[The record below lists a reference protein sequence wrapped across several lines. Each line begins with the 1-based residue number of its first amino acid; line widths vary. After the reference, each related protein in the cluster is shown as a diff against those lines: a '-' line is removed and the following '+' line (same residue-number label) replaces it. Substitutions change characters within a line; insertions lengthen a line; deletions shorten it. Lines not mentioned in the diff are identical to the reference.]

1 MSKRDPRILLEDIMA
16 AIQKIRRYTSQM
28 EIQRLHRDLRS
39 ERIKQYRMLRRRSR
53 RETAIGCAQSFA
65 QSRAKFRNHKAH
77 LPKHP
82 DCATARCLPKGVK
95 LSIRRYNMPTPKT
108 MQAAVVEKF
117 GEPLVVR
124 EVPVPKPG
132 PGQALVE
139 IFASGVCHTDLH
151 AADGDW
157 PVKPTLPFTPGHEG
171 AGTVVE
177 LGPDVTHLK
186 EGDRVG
192 IAWLHSACGHCKFC
206 LSGWETLCLEQK
218 NSGYSVDGSFAQY
231 ALAQADYLGRIPDN
245 LSFVDAAPI
254 LCAGVTTY
262 KGLKETETRPG
273 EWVVISGVGGL
284 GHVAIQYAR
293 AMGLRVAA
301 IDLGPEKMALAR
313 KLGAEITVDAKTQDP
328 PTEIQKQIGGAQ
340 GVLVTAVSTIAFK
353 QAIGMLRRGG
363 TCVLNGLPPG
373 EFPISIFDVVLNRY
387 TIRGSIVGTRLDLE
401 EALTFAAD
409 GKVRAT
415 IETQPL
421 QSINDVFARLKSGQ
435 VNGRVVLQM
444 REERPRT
451 KTTAA

>member
-1 MSKRDPRILLEDIMA
+1 
-16 AIQKIRRYTSQM
+16 
-28 EIQRLHRDLRS
+28 
-39 ERIKQYRMLRRRSR
+39 
-53 RETAIGCAQSFA
+53 
-65 QSRAKFRNHKAH
+65 
-77 LPKHP
+77 
-82 DCATARCLPKGVK
+82 
-95 LSIRRYNMPTPKT
+95 MPTPKT

-177 LGPDVTHLK
+177 LGPGVTHLK

-444 REERPRT
+444 REERPIT

>member
-1 MSKRDPRILLEDIMA
+1 
-16 AIQKIRRYTSQM
+16 
-28 EIQRLHRDLRS
+28 
-39 ERIKQYRMLRRRSR
+39 
-53 RETAIGCAQSFA
+53 
-65 QSRAKFRNHKAH
+65 
-77 LPKHP
+77 
-82 DCATARCLPKGVK
+82 
-95 LSIRRYNMPTPKT
+95 

-124 EVPVPKPG
+124 EVPVPIPG
-132 PGQALVE
+132 SGQVLVE

-177 LGPDVTHLK
+177 LGPGVTHLK
-186 EGDRVG
+186 LGDRVG
-192 IAWLHSACGHCKFC
+192 LAWLHSACGHCNFC

-218 NSGYSVDGSFAQY
+218 NSGYSVNGSFAQY
-231 ALAQADYLGRIPDN
+231 ALAQADYLGRLPEN

-301 IDLGPEKMALAR
+301 VDLGPEKMALAR
-313 KLGAEITVDAKTQDP
+313 KLGAEIAVDAKTQDP
-328 PTEIQKQIGGAQ
+328 AAEIQKQIGGAQ

-409 GKVRAT
+409 GKVKAT

-421 QSINDVFARLKSGQ
+421 DAINDVFARLKSGQ
-435 VNGRVVLQM
+435 VNGRVVLQIG
-444 REERPRT
+444 EQAAIT
-451 KTTAA
+451 NTTAA

>member
-1 MSKRDPRILLEDIMA
+1 
-16 AIQKIRRYTSQM
+16 
-28 EIQRLHRDLRS
+28 
-39 ERIKQYRMLRRRSR
+39 
-53 RETAIGCAQSFA
+53 
-65 QSRAKFRNHKAH
+65 
-77 LPKHP
+77 
-82 DCATARCLPKGVK
+82 
-95 LSIRRYNMPTPKT
+95 

-124 EVPVPKPG
+124 EVSVPQPG

-151 AADGDW
+151 AAEGDW

-171 AGTVVE
+171 AGIVVE
-177 LGPDVTHLK
+177 LGPGVTHLK
-186 EGDRVG
+186 VGDRVG

-218 NSGYSVDGSFAQY
+218 NSGYSVNGTFAQY
-231 ALAQADYLGRIPDN
+231 ALAHADYLGRIPEN

-273 EWVVISGVGGL
+273 EWVVISGIGGL

-301 IDLGPEKMALAR
+301 VDLGPEKMALAR
-313 KLGAEITVDAKTQDP
+313 KLGAEIAVDAKTQDP
-328 PTEIQKQIGGAQ
+328 AAEIQKQIGGAQ
-340 GVLVTAVSTIAFK
+340 GVLVTAVSTTAFK
-353 QAIGMLRRGG
+353 QAVGMLRRGG

-387 TIRGSIVGTRLDLE
+387 TIRGSIVGTRIDLE
-401 EALTFAAD
+401 EALAFAAD
-409 GKVRAT
+409 GKVQAT

-421 QSINDVFARLKSGQ
+421 ASINDVFARLKSGQ
-435 VNGRVVLQM
+435 VNGRVVLQIGEQAPM
-444 REERPRT
+444 K
-451 KTTAA
+451 KTIAA

>member
-1 MSKRDPRILLEDIMA
+1 
-16 AIQKIRRYTSQM
+16 
-28 EIQRLHRDLRS
+28 
-39 ERIKQYRMLRRRSR
+39 
-53 RETAIGCAQSFA
+53 
-65 QSRAKFRNHKAH
+65 
-77 LPKHP
+77 
-82 DCATARCLPKGVK
+82 
-95 LSIRRYNMPTPKT
+95 MPTPKT

-177 LGPDVTHLK
+177 LGPGVTHLK

-387 TIRGSIVGTRLDLE
+387 TIRGSIVGTRMDLE

-444 REERPRT
+444 REERPIT